1 MKKIPNPYASIPS
14 ASSFGVG
21 FGYLN
26 TFSQGICSSRE
37 KWKVVLLFEISNMIL
52 LLVER
57 LNWCHNHFYLA
68 LEESF
73 PNSVFPKNL
82 PKFAGN
88 FGVSLQ
94 NRTQNPCFFL
104 VRVDGQRFADMLYR
118 FWRVYIKYDLYLN
131 PLRGR

>member
-14 ASSFGVG
+14 ASSVGVG

-26 TFSQGICSSRE
+26 TFSQGIWSSRE
-37 KWKVVLLFEISNMIL
+37 KWKVVLLSEISNMIL

-73 PNSVFPKNL
+73 SFGRIFSQLCVPKKLTKFSGKFWGVPPKSHAKSMVF
-82 PKFAGN
+82 
-88 FGVSLQ
+88 
-94 NRTQNPCFFL
+94 
-104 VRVDGQRFADMLYR
+104 
-118 FWRVYIKYDLYLN
+118 FW
-131 PLRGR
+131 